1 MPRSSGGR
9 LLAEIGV
16 GGHGHWNIVNDEN
29 QNWWCPTHNQTT
41 SSYNNHIYHSTSF
54 LAKQE
59 SSHRLSFIVDI
70 AAGKCVLQNMC

>member
-16 GGHGHWNIVNDEN
+16 GGDGRRNIASQRRKSELVVSY
-29 QNWWCPTHNQTT
+29 NQTT
-41 SSYNNHIYHSTSF
+41 SSCNNQIYHSTSF
-54 LAKQE
+54 SAKQE

-70 AAGKCVLQNMC
+70 AAGKCVLQNLR